1 MNTYQVRVNVEIVP
15 CTDSPAPEPVK
26 QKDGSFQITIAE
38 PDAISIDTCERAL
51 LQTASPTLREA
62 LATHVSQVSK
72 KKPLSE

>member
-38 PDAISIDTCERAL
+38 PDAISIDTCEQAL
-51 LQTASPTLREA
+51 LQTTYPTLREV
-62 LATHVSQVSK
+62 LSKPMSDVSK